1 MFCSAVVGVHHPS
14 PTTPHQAPLTKH
26 HSPSTPHHQPP
37 LTNQADFASTKRE
50 WPLGGDSG
58 AEDGQE
64 AIAGLMQLTRGASTD
79 VEASWRRG
87 EATAT
92 AHHTHRGSV
101 LLSMRGGGLDGGLDG
116 LAESSASFWRAKFD
130 TLQTADAYYK
140 HKAIF
145 QLMYSIME
153 GADKKALYEEYLPIL
168 NDMDAF
174 RLEQEF
180 NTLWGFLDLMHE
192 ADFEAIKSE
201 IRCYINGVLRRE
213 FRKLTNSTTVQV
225 VAPETQAAAHVGVL
239 GGAQVEGGDDV
250 DAQE

>member
-1 MFCSAVVGVHHPS
+1 M
-14 PTTPHQAPLTKH
+14 
-26 HSPSTPHHQPP
+26 
-37 LTNQADFASTKRE
+37 STKRE
-50 WPLGGDSG
+50 WPLGGEG
-58 AEDGQE
+58 TTEDGQE

-79 VEASWRRG
+79 LEASWRRG
-87 EATAT
+87 DAGMAQ
-92 AHHTHRGSV
+92 HPRGSSALV
-101 LLSMRGGGLDGGLDG
+101 AMRGSGLDG
-116 LAESSASFWRAKFD
+116 LAEGSASFWRAKFD

-180 NTLWGFLDLMHE
+180 NTLWGFLDLMQE
-192 ADFEAIKSE
+192 TDFEAIKGE

-225 VAPETQAAAHVGVL
+225 VAPEAQAAMVQGVL
-239 GGAQVEGGDDV
+239 GGAQVEGRDEDV
-250 DAQE
+250 AHEV